1 MCAEAISLVL
11 KVSIRLVLNADTCM
25 QSCSLIKESKLNLKF
40 LYESELI
47 LTAWISKNLREEGA
61 PTVSFVFQQ
70 MGE

>member
-11 KVSIRLVLNADTCM
+11 KVSIRLVLNADTCT

-47 LTAWISKNLREEGA
+47 LTACISKNPREEGTPA
-61 PTVSFVFQQ
+61 VSFVFQQ